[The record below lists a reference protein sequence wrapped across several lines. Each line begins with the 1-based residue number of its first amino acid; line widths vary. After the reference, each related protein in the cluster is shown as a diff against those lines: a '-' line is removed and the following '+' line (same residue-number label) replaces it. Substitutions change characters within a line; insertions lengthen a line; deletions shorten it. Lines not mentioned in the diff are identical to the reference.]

1 MERSESINE
10 LATALSKAQGEM
22 HASGKTGTNPFFKHA
37 YATFDDVL
45 AAVKKPLANNGLS
58 FVQLID
64 QQDGTSVLTTI
75 LIHSSGQYMS
85 SSTPLNAIASKGTNA
100 LQDFGKAITYM
111 KRYALA
117 AMLGVAGD
125 EDDDGNSAGKPVEQP
140 APAPTQAEPIVD
152 FDATEPI
159 AADEQFIVSVKV
171 GCWET
176 KAGKKYIGFWEDG
189 QQYPSIPWW
198 DGREAFL
205 DKFTDDVMTKDGLGA
220 KGTTYPFSAKVFY
233 TLNDKGYKDLVR
245 VERI

>member
-1 MERSESINE
+1 MERSDNNMKE
-10 LATALSKAQGEM
+10 LAAALCKAQGEM
-22 HASGKTGTNPFFKHA
+22 SSVIKSQIAQGKSFSYNYASLE
-37 YATFDDVL
+37 DVI
-45 AAVKKPLANNGLS
+45 AVVQEPLLNNGLAVS
-58 FVQLID
+58 QLMDNIN
-64 QQDGTSVLTTI
+64 GEPALTTI
-75 LIHSSGQYMS
+75 MMHTSGQWQS
-85 SSTPLNAIASKGTNA
+85 ATIPLVQVKGNGTNA
-100 LQDFGKAITYM
+100 AQDLGISITYT

-117 AMLGVAGD
+117 GICLVSII
-125 EDDDGNSAGKPVEQP
+125 DDVDGNTENKVTKQP
-140 APAPTQAEPIVD
+140 KKQAQQNID
-152 FDATEPI
+152 FDAIEPI